1 LEEGGGAHGGGGIIF
16 DSMGLRERGRKKMG
30 ERDVVVVSA
39 VRTPFGK
46 FGGTLRDIP
55 SIELGA
61 MVIREVLKRVN
72 VKGEEVEET
81 YYGVAVPAEVGLETD
96 VPGRQATLK
105 AGMPS
110 ESISITIDRACCSS
124 LAAVRL
130 GFRAIKAG
138 EIEVALG
145 VGSDNMSRTP
155 LLVPPHTR
163 WGNRLG
169 HIELRDVIYGLGYK
183 GFNPVSVDAG
193 EVAIEYGISRE
204 DQDRWAYGSQMRY
217 QKAFSEGKFK
227 VGEELMRV
235 EIPQK
240 KGPPILFE
248 KDEFPKPD
256 TTLEKLA
263 KLPLVYGSPTV
274 TAGNAPG
281 LDTGASAV
289 LIMSEK
295 KAKEKGL
302 KPLAKI
308 LSMVATAT
316 APRLLAAIPGFT
328 VQKALEKAQITL
340 DRVDLIE
347 INEAFA
353 AMPLVSAKILAN
365 GDSERM
371 KSILEKT
378 NINGGAIAIG
388 HPVGASGGRI
398 LTTLI
403 YELRRRG
410 GGIGVASICGGL
422 AQGDGA
428 VVQVEG

>member
-1 LEEGGGAHGGGGIIF
+1 
-16 DSMGLRERGRKKMG
+16 MG

-46 FGGTLRDIP
+46 FGGTLKDIP

-61 MVIREVLKRVN
+61 MVIREALRRVN
-72 VKGEEVEET
+72 IKGEEVEET
-81 YYGVAVPAEVGLETD
+81 YYGVAIPAEVALETD
-96 VPGRQATLK
+96 VPARQSLLR
-105 AGMPS
+105 AGMPTDA
-110 ESISITIDRACCSS
+110 ISITIDRACCSS
-124 LAAVRL
+124 MAAVRL

-155 LLVPPHTR
+155 LLAPPHLR
-163 WGNRLG
+163 WGSRVG
-169 HIELRDVIYGLGYK
+169 HIELWDVIDGLRYK

-193 EVAIEYGISRE
+193 EVALEYGISRE
-204 DQDRWAYGSQMRY
+204 DQDRWAYESQMRY
-217 QKAFSEGKFK
+217 AKAFAEGKFK

-248 KDEFPKPD
+248 RDEFPKPD
-256 TTLEKLA
+256 TTLEKLS

-281 LDTGASAV
+281 LDTGAAAL

-302 KPLAKI
+302 RPLAKI
-308 LSMVATAT
+308 ISMVATAT
-316 APRLLAAIPGFT
+316 TPRLLASIPGFT
-328 VQKALEKAQITL
+328 IQKVLEKARITL
-340 DRVDLIE
+340 DQIDLIE

-353 AMPLVSAKILAN
+353 AMPLVSVKILAG
-365 GDSERM
+365 GDSKRM
-371 KSILEKT
+371 ESILKKT
-378 NINGGAIAIG
+378 NVNGGAVAIG
-388 HPVGASGGRI
+388 HPVGASGARI

-422 AQGDGA
+422 AQGEGA
-428 VVQVEG
+428 IVQVEG